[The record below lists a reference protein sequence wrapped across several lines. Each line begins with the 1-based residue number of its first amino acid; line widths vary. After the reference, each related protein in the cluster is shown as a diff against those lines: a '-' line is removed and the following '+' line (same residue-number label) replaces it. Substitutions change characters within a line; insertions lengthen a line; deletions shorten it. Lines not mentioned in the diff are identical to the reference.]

1 MEPKLKNTTVAIAGL
16 GAIGFSVARSLD
28 QGKIPGFELIAVSSR
43 DIEKARQTVSTFDT
57 IPPVRQTPADL
68 VEADIIIEAA
78 PAAAFLEIARPAVA
92 AGRTLIACSGGALM
106 RNMELVEQ
114 AQRSAAR
121 IIVPTGAIIG
131 LDAVR
136 AAAQGTI
143 HSAVIET
150 RKAPKGWVG
159 APHLI
164 AHEVQLEDLSEPL
177 CIFEGNALDA
187 AVGFPANVN
196 VAAALAMAG
205 IGPEKTQVRLFA
217 DPGVQRNTHH
227 ISVDSDIARFSMTI
241 EGIPNPENPRTGLL
255 TPLSVIAC
263 LRSLRDTLRIGS

>member
-1 MEPKLKNTTVAIAGL
+1 MKVTTVAIAGL
-16 GAIGFSVARSLD
+16 GAIGLSVARSLD
-28 QGKIPGFELIAVSSR
+28 QGKVPGFKLIAVASR
-43 DIEKARQTVSTFDT
+43 DSEKARQAVSTFNT
-57 IPPVRQTPADL
+57 VPSIRAVLADI
-68 VEADIIIEAA
+68 VDADIIIEAA
-78 PAAAFLEIARPAVA
+78 PAAAFLDIARPAVA
-92 AGRTLIACSGGALM
+92 AGRTLVACSGGALM
-106 RNMELVEQ
+106 RNMELVDE
-114 AQRSAAR
+114 AKRSGAR

-150 RKAPKGWVG
+150 RKAPKGWSG

-164 AHEVQLEDLSEPL
+164 AHGIELDGLTEPV

-205 IGPEKTQVRLFA
+205 IGPERTQVRLFA
-217 DPGVQRNTHH
+217 DPSVHRNTHR

-263 LRSLRDTLRIGS
+263 LRSLNDTLRIGS

>member
-1 MEPKLKNTTVAIAGL
+1 MNTKTVAIAGL
-16 GAIGFSVARSLD
+16 GAIGLSLARSLD
-28 QGKIPGFELIAVSSR
+28 GGKVPGFRLVAVASR
-43 DIEKARQTVSTFDT
+43 DVEKARQAVANFATVPD
-57 IPPVRQTPADL
+57 VRTSPADL
-68 VEADIIIEAA
+68 VNADIIIEAA
-78 PAAAFLEIARPAVA
+78 PASAFLNIARPAIA
-92 AGRTLIACSGGALM
+92 AGRLFVACSGGALM
-106 RNMELVEQ
+106 RNMELVDE
-114 AQRSAAR
+114 AARCNAR

-143 HSAVIET
+143 HTAVIET

-159 APHLI
+159 APYLI
-164 AHEVQLEDLSEPL
+164 ANGITLDNLQEAL
-177 CIFEGNALDA
+177 CIFEGNALEA

-217 DPGVQRNTHH
+217 DPAVQRNTHH
-227 ISVDSDIARFSMTI
+227 ITVDSDVARFSMTI
-241 EGIPNPENPRTGLL
+241 EGIPNPDNPRTGLL

-263 LRSLRDTLRIGS
+263 LRSLHETLRIGS

>member
-1 MEPKLKNTTVAIAGL
+1 MTVTTVAIAGL
-16 GAIGFSVARSLD
+16 GAIGLSVARSLD
-28 QGKIPGFELIAVSSR
+28 QGKVPGFKLLAVASR
-43 DIEKARQTVSTFDT
+43 DIEKARQSVASFDN
-57 IPPVRQTPADL
+57 IPSVKPAPADL
-68 VEADIIIEAA
+68 VDADIVIEAA
-78 PAAAFLEIARPAVA
+78 PAAAFLDIAGPAVA
-92 AGRTLIACSGGALM
+92 AGRTFMACSGGALM
-106 RNMELVEQ
+106 RHMELVDE
-114 AQRSAAR
+114 ARRSGAR

-150 RKAPKGWVG
+150 RKAPKGWAG

-164 AHEVQLEDLSEPL
+164 THGIALDGLTEPL

-205 IGPEKTQVRLFA
+205 IGPERTQVRLFA
-217 DPGVQRNTHH
+217 DPGVHRNTHR

-255 TPLSVIAC
+255 TPLSVVAC
-263 LRSLRDTLRIGS
+263 LRSLKDTLRVGS